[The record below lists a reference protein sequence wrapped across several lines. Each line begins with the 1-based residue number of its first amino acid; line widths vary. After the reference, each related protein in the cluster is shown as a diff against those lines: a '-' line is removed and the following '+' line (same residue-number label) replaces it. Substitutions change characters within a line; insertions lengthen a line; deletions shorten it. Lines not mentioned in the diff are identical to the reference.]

1 MKNLVSFTLALAF
14 TLAAAQAQ
22 TKQASQ
28 SASLTKGIKTVDLIN
43 DLQITIDFNSD
54 AENLWITGATRN
66 NKLFI
71 TEFIPL
77 KDPAG
82 TNIAIGHSY
91 LLENPF
97 VSIEYKVLEIKDNRV
112 VKIWYRVAVKMLKLP
127 EESWI

>member
-1 MKNLVSFTLALAF
+1 MKNLVSFVIILTF
-14 TLAAAQAQ
+14 TLAVSQAQ

-28 SASLTKGIKTVDLIN
+28 SASLIRGIKTVDLVN
-43 DLQITIDFNSD
+43 DLQIKIDFNPD
-54 AENLWITGATRN
+54 TENLWITGSTRN
-66 NKLFI
+66 NALFI

-77 KDPAG
+77 KDPIG
-82 TNIAIGHSY
+82 TNIVIGHSY

-97 VSIEYKVLEIKDNRV
+97 ASIEYKVLEIKDNRV